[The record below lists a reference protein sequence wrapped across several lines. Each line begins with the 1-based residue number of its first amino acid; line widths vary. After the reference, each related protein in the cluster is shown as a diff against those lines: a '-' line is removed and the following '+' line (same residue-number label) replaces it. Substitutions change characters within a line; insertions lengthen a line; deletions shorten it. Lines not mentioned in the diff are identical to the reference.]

1 MRSLEV
7 GKETEGTPVGPD
19 ARVEETPAF
28 VHAVDRSDIFLGKFD
43 LGSCNVLRQSGWS
56 GRLNKRD
63 KASGHVPG
71 QDNLGRGGLN
81 TLSDVYN
88 DLVGHGIHLLEFL
101 SSLLLSDAASSN
113 RCVAL
118 NMYAELLVE
127 RMELKLCEVG
137 VEFNLVDRR
146 LDLSIAQQVKEQRDS
161 AVRHA
166 NGSDLSCLH
175 KVF

>member
-7 GKETEGTPVGPD
+7 REETEGTPVGPD
-19 ARVEETPAF
+19 ARIEETVAL

-43 LGSCNVLRQSGWS
+43 LGSCNVLRQSGRS

-63 KASGHVPG
+63 KASGHVPR
-71 QDNLGRGGLN
+71 QDNLGRGGFN

-88 DLVGHGIHLLEFL
+88 DLIGHGIHLLEFL
-101 SSLLLSDAASSN
+101 SSLLLSDSASSN
-113 RCVAL
+113 RCVTL

-127 RMELKLCEVG
+127 SMELKLSEVG
-137 VEFNLVDRR
+137 VEFNLVDGR
-146 LDLSIAQQVKEQRDS
+146 LDLSIAEQVKEQRDS

-166 NGSDLSCLH
+166 NRSDLSSLH
-175 KVF
+175 